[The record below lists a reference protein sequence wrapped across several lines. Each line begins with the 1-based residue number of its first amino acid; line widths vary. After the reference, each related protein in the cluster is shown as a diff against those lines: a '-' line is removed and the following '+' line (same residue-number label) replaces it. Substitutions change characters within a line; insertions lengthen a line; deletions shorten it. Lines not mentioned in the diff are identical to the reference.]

1 MRKLGYDERFIRPI
15 RELSECGLSYRSHL
29 AVVGKIFA
37 YKDENDKEA
46 VALQEALKE
55 KGLNAVIREV
65 ISLTDESLIMEIEA
79 SAKKYMK

>member
-1 MRKLGYDERFIRPI
+1 M
-15 RELSECGLSYRSHL
+15 
-29 AVVGKIFA
+29 GKIFA